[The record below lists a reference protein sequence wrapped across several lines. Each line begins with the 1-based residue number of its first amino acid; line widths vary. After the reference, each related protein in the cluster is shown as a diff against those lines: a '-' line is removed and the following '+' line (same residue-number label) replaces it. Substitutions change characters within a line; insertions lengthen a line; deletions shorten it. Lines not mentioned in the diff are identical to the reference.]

1 MVDIPAEPPESLP
14 IKALALAIVVGLIGA
29 SVATLFLWLIQE
41 GQALFFTGLPQ
52 AFGWDSAPG
61 WWIAGGLLL
70 SALIIIAAQRLPG
83 HTGESP
89 LTGFHFT
96 NPVRTVPSILL
107 AAAATLIFGAS
118 LGPEGPL
125 IVVGATAGALLMRR
139 AEPNV
144 LSMVMFLGGI
154 AAIGT
159 IFGNPFVTAFMI
171 LEFAAMGLAPK
182 VILLPAFVA
191 LGAGYL
197 TQIGWGAWAGIGIHG
212 LSVPG
217 LPDYPAVQPGDLV
230 AAIILA
236 IVVGVTT
243 CVAREIGER
252 ASLLGKRR
260 PAATIVLAAIATSAV
275 ALAAATWFDVEYDQ
289 ILFSGQTG
297 MASLITE
304 TSITTLIVII
314 LGKLVVYG
322 VALGSGFRGGPIF
335 PATFIGVACGA
346 LAGLLLTEL
355 SISAMAA
362 VGIAAAATVMT
373 RLPFTSALLA
383 MLLVGVAG
391 AAIAPFAIIGAVVG
405 FVIRAA
411 VDRLESR
418 RTSAPVE
425 VQPAS

>member
-1 MVDIPAEPPESLP
+1 
-14 IKALALAIVVGLIGA
+14 
-29 SVATLFLWLIQE
+29 
-41 GQALFFTGLPQ
+41 
-52 AFGWDSAPG
+52 
-61 WWIAGGLLL
+61 
-70 SALIIIAAQRLPG
+70 
-83 HTGESP
+83 
-89 LTGFHFT
+89 
-96 NPVRTVPSILL
+96 
-107 AAAATLIFGAS
+107 
-118 LGPEGPL
+118 
-125 IVVGATAGALLMRR
+125 
-139 AEPNV
+139 
-144 LSMVMFLGGI
+144 
-154 AAIGT
+154 
-159 IFGNPFVTAFMI
+159 
-171 LEFAAMGLAPK
+171 
-182 VILLPAFVA
+182 
-191 LGAGYL
+191 
-197 TQIGWGAWAGIGIHG
+197 
-212 LSVPG
+212 
-217 LPDYPAVQPGDLV
+217 
-230 AAIILA
+230 
-236 IVVGVTT
+236 
-243 CVAREIGER
+243 
-252 ASLLGKRR
+252 
-260 PAATIVLAAIATSAV
+260 
-275 ALAAATWFDVEYDQ
+275 
-289 ILFSGQTG
+289 